1 MVTLFRKIGKDTLV
15 LALGSLA
22 TSALSLI
29 LMPLYTRVFSV
40 VEYGTIELLSATAQI
55 VGILIVLGMASS
67 FNREYLQV
75 AASEEERLEALS
87 TTLSFVG
94 IGGLIIAGCGWLLAP
109 CLAGLLELAGPD
121 MTTLLRLVIVKSY
134 FSGIA
139 LVTLNYLI
147 CSGRMAAFAG
157 ISFIQMAA
165 AMALSLWILLVK
177 GYGLL
182 ELYQFDTALSG
193 LFATSFAIAG
203 FRKAGFRWNGARLQ
217 RMLLF
222 ALPMVMAALSFYVM
236 SSSDRFFLQKLATT
250 DQVAFYGVAY
260 KVGMI
265 LSVLLVGPLTRVI
278 SPQIYRLANQEDC
291 RGTLASMFEGV
302 AMVLTVAA
310 VALSLISPSLILVL
324 ATEAYVNAASVVI
337 WVTLAYML
345 YGLNF
350 VLVAGINYSGK
361 SYLQAI
367 AIAIAASGNF
377 LLNVLLIPRWG
388 ILGAAIA
395 TTLAYLA
402 QTVLTAYFA
411 QGLFTVNYKFAKVS
425 FMVVAITSAY
435 FCIAVMLPA
444 VTIET
449 SILRLLVFSA
459 FVIVLL
465 VTCYRDT
472 LRIVIASVTEVGGGG
487 KL

>member
-1 MVTLFRKIGKDTLV
+1 
-15 LALGSLA
+15 
-22 TSALSLI
+22 
-29 LMPLYTRVFSV
+29 
-40 VEYGTIELLSATAQI
+40 
-55 VGILIVLGMASS
+55 
-67 FNREYLQV
+67 
-75 AASEEERLEALS
+75 
-87 TTLSFVG
+87 
-94 IGGLIIAGCGWLLAP
+94 
-109 CLAGLLELAGPD
+109 
-121 MTTLLRLVIVKSY
+121 
-134 FSGIA
+134 
-139 LVTLNYLI
+139 
-147 CSGRMAAFAG
+147 MAAFAG

-193 LFATSFAIAG
+193 LFATSFAIAA

-250 DQVAFYGVAY
+250 DQVAFYGVSY

-310 VALSLISPSLILVL
+310 VALSLVAPSLILVL
-324 ATEAYVNAASVVI
+324 ATEAYVSAASVVI

-367 AIAIAASGNF
+367 AIAIAASGNL

-388 ILGAAIA
+388 MLGAAIA

-411 QGLFTVNYKFAKVS
+411 QNLYPVGYKFFKVS
-425 FMVVAITSAY
+425 VIIVSLTCAY
-435 FCIAVMLPA
+435 FVISATLPA
-444 VTIET
+444 ATIVA
-449 SILRLLVFSA
+449 SLLRLLLFVVFVTVLSFTFYRHSIRVVFASITDKIRHKCGGDA
-459 FVIVLL
+459 F
-465 VTCYRDT
+465 
-472 LRIVIASVTEVGGGG
+472 
-487 KL
+487 